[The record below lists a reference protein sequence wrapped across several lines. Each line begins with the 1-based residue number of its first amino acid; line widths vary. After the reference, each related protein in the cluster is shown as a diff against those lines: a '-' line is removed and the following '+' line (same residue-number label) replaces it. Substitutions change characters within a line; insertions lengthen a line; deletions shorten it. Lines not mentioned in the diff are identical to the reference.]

1 MYTLTIPSIGVVNE
15 IMATVSLERTFFRV
29 DETDNSVEVCVLFRG
44 LGVGENTV
52 TITIFTQ
59 DGSAVGM
66 SQFMAPCA
74 MHMSHEAWRTCWTV
88 LTLLV

>member
-1 MYTLTIPSIGVVNE
+1 
-15 IMATVSLERTFFRV
+15 MATVSLERTFFRV

-44 LGVGENTV
+44 LGIGENTV

-66 SQFMAPCA
+66 SQFMAPCTC
-74 MHMSHEAWRTCWTV
+74 HMKLGEHVGQYSPYLYSGV
-88 LTLLV
+88 GSIS